1 MLKLVRD
8 TRPSDGPQDWSTQS
22 FRWAKG
28 VNKMDKQPT
37 SRSCFMCGRENDFGL
52 KMKWYNDPDAGQ
64 VWGEVVVPLHF
75 NGYPGVV
82 HGGIVAAILDE
93 TSGRA
98 LMMNGQPLDE
108 LFITTRLEVKYHLPT
123 PTEQTLRAVG
133 WVIKRTSRIGHVGA
147 EIRLPDGT
155 VTARCEATV
164 VRPTRKF
171 FEKTSWDK
179 DEQDWRVEE

>member
-1 MLKLVRD
+1 
-8 TRPSDGPQDWSTQS
+8 
-22 FRWAKG
+22 
-28 VNKMDKQPT
+28 MDKQPT
-37 SRSCFMCGRENDFGL
+37 SRNCFMCGRENVFGL
-52 KMKWYNDPDAGQ
+52 KMHWYNDPDAGQ
-64 VWGEVVVPLHF
+64 VWGEVVVPLHY

-98 LMMNGQPLDE
+98 LMLHGQPLDE

-164 VRPTRKF
+164 IRPPRKF
-171 FEKTSWDK
+171 FAKTPWDNQ
-179 DEQDWRVEE
+179 EQDWRVEE